1 MKLSFREVKDM
12 RKFVGSISTN
22 VVGSE
27 CEFEFEVEDNATEEE
42 IEEAGKQAAF
52 EYVDWGYN
60 EELNKI

>member
-1 MKLSFREVKDM
+1 M